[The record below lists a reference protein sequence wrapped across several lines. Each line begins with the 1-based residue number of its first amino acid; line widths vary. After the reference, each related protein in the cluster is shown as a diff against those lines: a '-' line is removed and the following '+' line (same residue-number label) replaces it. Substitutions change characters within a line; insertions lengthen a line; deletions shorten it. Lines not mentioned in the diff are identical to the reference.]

1 MLQRI
6 LFLGALFQWRIA
18 VGLFCI
24 PPIICI
30 FILATIAPES
40 PSWLMSKGKDAE
52 ALKGTYNGLALI
64 MYYSYVHM
72 KLLLGLFMKGNGYFS
87 KWCDVV

>member
-64 MYYSYVHM
+64 MQRVSHKKVYKM
-72 KLLLGLFMKGNGYFS
+72 FCFLPRK
-87 KWCDVV
+87 

>member
-52 ALKGTYNGLALI
+52 ALKGIYDI
-64 MYYSYVHM
+64 
-72 KLLLGLFMKGNGYFS
+72 LGLTVQEGVPTFS
-87 KWCDVV
+87 EKSNLKSLEFQY

>member
-1 MLQRI
+1 MKCCKES

-64 MYYSYVHM
+64 MYLQLHT
-72 KLLLGLFMKGNGYFS
+72 GFFP
-87 KWCDVV
+87 